1 MITDKNK
8 NITAISYNHL
18 NLPYKVTFANGGNIS
33 FVYDAAGTRLSKK
46 VQPNGGALVTTDY
59 IGGFQYKNNQ
69 LQFFFQAEGFVEY
82 KNNQYIYH
90 YIYKDHLGNNRL
102 VYADLDGN
110 GVIDPA
116 TEIIEENNYY
126 PFGLKHKGYNELST
140 ENPAGHKY
148 KYQEQERNEELGLN
162 WDSFKWRNYM
172 PDIGRFFN
180 PDPLSE
186 QYSYQSH
193 YNFSENRVIDG
204 RELEG
209 LEWES
214 IHNEDGSTTL
224 QLTIQL
230 YNEASLN
237 EKQLN
242 KFKENITQS
251 FTETYG
257 KHGYSAS
264 LIINDV
270 AEPSGEMLVNL
281 IDNKDVK
288 INEKD
293 GTITYKGG
301 NATSFNT
308 QKNSFDVS
316 VKVNGKMVSKDL
328 YTRTFNHEAGHTGGL
343 RHPWDTANTIEA
355 IQQGGNTKITKEK
368 TSLIKNN
375 LMNSDAN
382 PIEAYKPARGSD
394 LINEQLDE
402 INNNI
407 LWETRD

>member
-33 FVYDAAGTRLSKK
+33 FVYDAAGIRLSKK
-46 VQPNGGALVTTDY
+46 VQPSGGVLVTTDY
-59 IGGFQYKNNQ
+59 IGGFQYENNV
-69 LQFFFQAEGFVEY
+69 LKFFKQAEGFVEY

-90 YIYKDHLGNNRL
+90 YIYRDHLGNNRL

-110 GVIDPA
+110 GVINPA

-162 WDSFKWRNYM
+162 WDSFKWRNY
-172 PDIGRFFN
+172 DYAIRRFFN
-180 PDPLSE
+180 IDPLSE
-186 QYSYQSH
+186 KYAYQSH

-214 IHNEDGSTTL
+214 IHNEDNTTTL

-230 YNEASLN
+230 YNEADLDK
-237 EKQLN
+237 KQLN

-257 KHGYSAS
+257 KH
-264 LIINDV
+264 
-270 AEPSGEMLVNL
+270 EC
-281 IDNKDVK
+281 
-288 INEKD
+288 
-293 GTITYKGG
+293 
-301 NATSFNT
+301 
-308 QKNSFDVS
+308 
-316 VKVNGKMVSKDL
+316 
-328 YTRTFNHEAGHTGGL
+328 
-343 RHPWDTANTIEA
+343 
-355 IQQGGNTKITKEK
+355 
-368 TSLIKNN
+368 
-375 LMNSDAN
+375 
-382 PIEAYKPARGSD
+382 
-394 LINEQLDE
+394 
-402 INNNI
+402 
-407 LWETRD
+407 